1 MRIGA
6 VEALAA
12 ALQQEAFVKIDG
24 IGRVVAAVALAGLLA
39 GGTARA
45 ASAPNGQVLYAENCE
60 RCHGVTGR
68 GDGPDAPLFVSPPRD
83 LQSGFL
89 ARYPTEDVVRRIRS
103 GVPLEL
109 AFDIDRLR
117 ARAGEVEALAGYLER
132 LPTIDWRRVEEG
144 QAVYVERCELC
155 HGRTGTPELTLPP
168 GARAPRDLSD
178 PAFQASVSEEDLA
191 VLASHGRGGMPA
203 IGPPIARGELRSLVA
218 FVRLLSPGY
227 ALYDRYCAACHGEDG
242 RGAGSLVEEGEHPSV
257 VFDRAYFR
265 RRDPEQVR
273 TAVWHML
280 ATKRP
285 VMPHFRRVLT
295 PAEVRAIVAYLK
307 RAP

>member
-1 MRIGA
+1 MERIGR
-6 VEALAA
+6 LAA
-12 ALQQEAFVKIDG
+12 A
-24 IGRVVAAVALAGLLA
+24 AALVLAGLLA
-39 GGTARA
+39 GGSARA
-45 ASAPNGQVLYAENCE
+45 EAPDGGALYAENCE

-68 GDGPDAPLFVSPPRD
+68 GDGPDASLFASPPSD
-83 LQSGFL
+83 LRRGFL
-89 ARYPTEDVVRRIRS
+89 DRYPTEDIVRRIRS

-109 AFDIDRLR
+109 ALDPERLR
-117 ARAGEVEALAGYLER
+117 SRAREVEAIAAYLER
-132 LPTIDWRRVEEG
+132 LPTIEWRRVEEG
-144 QAVYVERCELC
+144 QAVYVDRCELC

-168 GARAPRDLSD
+168 GARTPRDLSD
-178 PAFQASVSEEDLA
+178 PAFQASVDEKDLG

-203 IGPPIARGELRSLVA
+203 IGPPIAAGELRSLVA

-227 ALYDRYCAACHGEDG
+227 VLYDRYCAACHGDDG
-242 RGAGSLVEEGEHPSV
+242 RGAGSLAEEGERPAV

-285 VMPHFRRVLT
+285 AMPHFRRVLT

>member
-1 MRIGA
+1 MSRARIA
-6 VEALAA
+6 V
-12 ALQQEAFVKIDG
+12 
-24 IGRVVAAVALAGLLA
+24 VVAASVLAGWVVGGSA
-39 GGTARA
+39 GA
-45 ASAPNGQVLYAENCE
+45 AAPPDGQVLYAENCE

-68 GDGPDAPLFVSPPRD
+68 GDGPDAELFASPPDDLRRD
-83 LQSGFL
+83 FL
-89 ARYPTEDVVRRIRS
+89 ARYPTEDLVRRIRS

-109 AFDIDRLR
+109 ALDLDRLR
-117 ARAGEVEALAGYLER
+117 QRAGEVETIAAYLER

-144 QAVYVERCELC
+144 QAIYVDRCELC
-155 HGRTGTPELTLPP
+155 HGRTGKPELTLPP

-178 PAFQASVSEEDLA
+178 PTFQASLSEKDLA
-191 VLASHGRGGMPA
+191 ALASHGRGGMPA
-203 IGPPIARGELRSLVA
+203 IGPPVTGGELTALVA

-227 ALYDRYCAACHGEDG
+227 ALYDRYCASCHGDDG
-242 RGAGSLVEEGEHPSV
+242 RGTGSLAEEGERPSV

-285 VMPHFRRVLT
+285 SMPHFRRVLT
-295 PAEVRAIVAYLK
+295 PAEVRAIIAYLK

>member
-1 MRIGA
+1 MRVLFGW
-6 VEALAA
+6 
-12 ALQQEAFVKIDG
+12 
-24 IGRVVAAVALAGLLA
+24 RMAVAVLAVAVLGWRSEA
-39 GGTARA
+39 RAGTA
-45 ASAPNGQVLYAENCE
+45 PDGHVLYSENCE

-68 GDGPDAPLFVSPPRD
+68 GDGPDAALFASPPRD

-89 ARYPTEDVVRRIRS
+89 DRYPTEDVVRRIRS

-109 AFDIDRLR
+109 ALDLPALR
-117 ARAGEVEALAGYLER
+117 ARAVDVEAIAAYLER

-144 QAVYVERCELC
+144 QAVYVDRCELC
-155 HGRTGTPELTLPP
+155 HGRSGAPELTLPE
-168 GARAPRDLSD
+168 GARMPRDLGD
-178 PAFQASVSEEDLA
+178 PAFQRSVTEKDLA
-191 VLASHGRGGMPA
+191 TLVRHGRGGMPA
-203 IGPPIARGELRSLVA
+203 IGPPIDPHDLSALVA

-227 ALYDRYCAACHGEDG
+227 TLYDRYCASCHGDDG
-242 RGAGSLVEEGEHPSV
+242 RGVGSLVEEGERPTV
-257 VFDRAYFR
+257 VFDRSYFK

-280 ATKRP
+280 DTKRP
-285 VMPHFRRVLT
+285 SMPHFRRVLT